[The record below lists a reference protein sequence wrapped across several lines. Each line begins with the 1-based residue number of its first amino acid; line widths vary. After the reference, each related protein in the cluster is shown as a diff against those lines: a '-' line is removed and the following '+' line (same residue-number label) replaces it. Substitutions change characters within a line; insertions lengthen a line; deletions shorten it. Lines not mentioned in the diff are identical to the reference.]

1 MKIMGQDRGTRGIH
15 LAIVLL
21 ALAPALTVFAA
32 AAVAQTTETVAAPV
46 VEVIEDEPGGFAGL
60 TEYLIEFQRRAN
72 AEVATHMNAIQSGED
87 LGAFFLGLAIA
98 FAYGVIHAFG
108 PGHGKFIIVS
118 YFLGREVRVARGLVM
133 AAQVAIV
140 HVISA
145 IVIVWLADTVLKV
158 GFGIGLSDIPGVR
171 AGSFLIIACI
181 GAYMLY
187 QAVRASFGSASGADG
202 GHGHGHSHS
211 HGHSHGHGHS
221 HSHGHSHGGNVEGS
235 ILAFAA
241 GVVPC
246 PGAVLIMLYAIAN
259 DMIYPGFILVVAM
272 SLGIGLTICALGVG
286 AIIARQTALRMV
298 DSAAGGRG
306 VVVARHTMNYSGAA
320 FVTLIGLFSFVAF
333 LDVPLG

>member
-1 MKIMGQDRGTRGIH
+1 MNITGMVRGWRLVGLGVVLPVFLFATFLG
-15 LAIVLL
+15 ATFVEAQSTGSVTVPTVEIV
-21 ALAPALTVFAA
+21 
-32 AAVAQTTETVAAPV
+32 
-46 VEVIEDEPGGFAGL
+46 EDEPEGIAGF

-98 FAYGVIHAFG
+98 FIYGTIHALG

-118 YFLGREVRVARGLVM
+118 YFLGREVRVTRGLIM

-171 AGSFLIIACI
+171 AGSFLIIAGI
-181 GAYMLY
+181 GIYMLY
-187 QAVRASFGSASGADG
+187 QAVRASFGSSAGSSA
-202 GHGHGHSHS
+202 GHGHSHS

-221 HSHGHSHGGNVEGS
+221 HSHGHGHSHGGSFEGG

-272 SLGIGLTICALGVG
+272 SLGIGLTICTLGVG
-286 AIIARQTALRMV
+286 AILARQTALRLV
-298 DSAAGGRG
+298 DNAAGGGG
-306 VVVARHTMNYSGAA
+306 VVVVRHTLNYTGAV